1 MAKIDVY
8 LRSIER
14 FGAAGAILTSGQAI
28 TLRFPQGDRHATQV
42 TPHDQL
48 VGLVREIAPP
58 AALEQI
64 DKNRPAKFEVDSG
77 GTRYSLDVH
86 PKPGQWQVIIAA
98 VTAGA
103 APVASPPPSAPPI
116 ARPAPAPAPR
126 PQPAAS
132 AGGGGDEMAIERG
145 QYADA
150 APAVSSASGSGLLD
164 SWTTAARGS
173 RATDIYLATG
183 AGPVARVGG
192 DLQPIGE
199 RGALDAETISR
210 ELGIVA
216 PAEARAAWTERGSA
230 TFTYSDGMGRVRVVL
245 VRDHRGPG
253 AALRLLVGEPPQA
266 ERLGL
271 GGDAIAWLRSRGLIL
286 VAGPSGAGKTT
297 TIAALVRSLAD
308 QQRRVVTLED
318 PIEIVHAGSSWVS
331 QRAVGEH
338 VPSVSAGVAAA
349 MQEGADAIVIGAVST
364 PEAAAAVLD
373 AVAGGHLVM
382 ASITTTLPRQAPER
396 LVDLL
401 PAAVRDLGRTTLQAG
416 LVGTI
421 APVLKGTGRTFEVLA
436 RRDG

>member
-58 AALEQI
+58 AALDQI

-77 GTRYSLDVH
+77 GTRYSLDVQ

-103 APVASPPPSAPPI
+103 APVAAPPPSAPPV
-116 ARPAPAPAPR
+116 ARPAPR
-126 PQPAAS
+126 PAAS
-132 AGGGGDEMAIERG
+132 TAGADDEMAIERG

-164 SWTTAARGS
+164 SWTVAARSS
-173 RATDIYLATG
+173 RATDIYLTTG

-192 DLQPIGE
+192 ELQPIGD

-230 TFTYSDGMGRVRVVL
+230 TFTYSDGMGRVRVML

-271 GGDAIAWLRSRGLIL
+271 GEAIGWLNARGLIL

-297 TIAALVRSLAD
+297 TLAALVRSLAD
-308 QQRRVVTLED
+308 QRRRVVTLED
-318 PIEIVHAGSSWVS
+318 PIEIVHAGSPWVS
-331 QRAVGEH
+331 QRALGEH
-338 VPSVSAGVAAA
+338 VPTVSAGVAAA
-349 MQEGADAIVIGAVST
+349 MQEGADAIAVGSIST

-373 AVAGGHLVM
+373 AVAGGHLVV
-382 ASITTTLPRQAPER
+382 ASITTTEPRQASER
-396 LVDLL
+396 LVDLV
-401 PAAVRDLGRTTLQAG
+401 PAALRDLGRATLQAG
-416 LVGTI
+416 LIGTI
-421 APVLKGTGRTFEVLA
+421 APVVKGTGRTFEVLA

>member
-58 AALEQI
+58 AALDQI

-103 APVASPPPSAPPI
+103 APAAGPPPSAAPI
-116 ARPAPAPAPR
+116 ARPAPAPR

-132 AGGGGDEMAIERG
+132 SAGGGDEMAIERG

-150 APAVSSASGSGLLD
+150 APAVSAVSGSALLD

-192 DLQPIGE
+192 DLQAIGD

-216 PAEARAAWTERGSA
+216 PAEARAAWTEHGSA
-230 TFTYSDGMGRVRVVL
+230 TFTYSDGMGRVRVML

-271 GGDAIAWLRSRGLIL
+271 GSEAIGWLGNRGLIL

-297 TIAALVRSLAD
+297 TIASLVRSLAD
-308 QQRRVVTLED
+308 KQRRVVTLED

-338 VPSVSAGVAAA
+338 VPTVSAGVAAA
-349 MQEGADAIVIGAVST
+349 MLEGADAIVVGAVST

-373 AVAGGHLVM
+373 AVAGGHLVV
-382 ASITTTLPRQAPER
+382 ASITTTLPRQSSER

-401 PAAVRDLGRTTLQAG
+401 PAAVRDLGRATLQAG
-416 LVGTI
+416 LIGTI